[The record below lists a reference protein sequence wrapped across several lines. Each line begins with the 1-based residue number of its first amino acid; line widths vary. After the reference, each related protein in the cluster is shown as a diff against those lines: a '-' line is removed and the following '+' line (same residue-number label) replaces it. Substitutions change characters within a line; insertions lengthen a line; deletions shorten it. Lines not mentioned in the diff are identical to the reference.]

1 MVKRASGL
9 LVIIGL
15 FSFAQST
22 RAQSW
27 IEFQSKEG
35 AFSILMPH
43 QPARQS
49 EPARTDAG
57 PVDTIMYAAGTDTT
71 SYVVIYSD
79 FPFAPSSAEETNKR
93 LDKGRDGGLARTK
106 GKLVSESRIMLDGHL
121 GREIKVRLDE
131 GFLLVR
137 IYAVNERVYQI
148 IIAGTEAAIA
158 SPDAARFFNSFK
170 LTGR

>member
-1 MVKRASGL
+1 
-9 LVIIGL
+9 
-15 FSFAQST
+15 
-22 RAQSW
+22 
-27 IEFQSKEG
+27 
-35 AFSILMPH
+35 MPH

-131 GFLLVR
+131 GFPLVR

-158 SPDAARFFNSFK
+158 SPDAARFFNSSK
-170 LTGR
+170 LASETRLRLPKLRSNRCFSFSPTPGIDVRSDLKSRMARRFL